1 MTTAAQ
7 APPPLVARLRSRG
20 ARLGPLPMAN
30 VVVAQAG
37 LGVSLALLAAGTG
50 LWWAALGVGLA
61 ALALGLG
68 RWRGQ
73 WVLRWAQL
81 AGGYLLRSRT
91 RSVTN
96 PDPLGLLRLLL
107 PGLILAPGTTHDREP
122 VGLVWYRGVWTAV
135 LEVDT
140 APSMISEVGA
150 APTLPLAALVPC
162 LQERGVVLESIQVLW
177 HCYPGSTALPPS
189 SPALRS
195 YLELLGPLPAAAR
208 RTTWVAVRL
217 DPRRCPA
224 AVAERGGG
232 VVGCHRALLGALSRV
247 RSVLDAR
254 GVPSRPLDP
263 DQLVRAGIRAA
274 EVSALA
280 GTGHRV
286 ELREQWGSVT
296 AGGVG
301 HASYAITGWTV
312 RGCAPTLNAL
322 TGVRA
327 LSTTVALF
335 LSPGEG
341 DHDVGLRGLVRL
353 SACGPAELQEAG
365 TRVHG
370 VAQRLGVRLSP
381 LDGQQLAGLTATLP
395 LGAPG

>member
-1 MTTAAQ
+1 MTTTAQ
-7 APPPLVARLRSRG
+7 ASPALRAQVRSRG
-20 ARLGPLPMAN
+20 ARLGPLPVAN
-30 VVVAQAG
+30 VVVAQVG
-37 LGVSLALLAAGTG
+37 LGAGLALLAASTR

-61 ALALGLG
+61 ALVLGLG
-68 RWRGQ
+68 RWRGE

-81 AGGYLLRSRT
+81 ASSYLLRSRT
-91 RSVTN
+91 RSATN
-96 PDPLGLLRLLL
+96 PDPVSLLRLLL
-107 PGLILAPGTTHDREP
+107 PGLTLAPGTTHYREP
-122 VGLVWYRGVWTAV
+122 VGLAWYGGAWTAV
-135 LEVDT
+135 LEVDP
-140 APSMISEVGA
+140 APSMICEVGA
-150 APTLPLAALVPC
+150 APALPLAALVPC
-162 LQERGVVLESIQVLW
+162 LQERGVVLDGIQVLW
-177 HCYPGSTALPPS
+177 HCYPGSTALAPS

-247 RSVLDAR
+247 RSVLESR

-274 EVSALA
+274 ELSALA

-286 ELREQWGSVT
+286 ALHEQWESVS
-296 AGGVG
+296 AAGVG
-301 HASYAITGWTV
+301 HASYAITGWTI

-335 LSPGEG
+335 LSPGEA
-341 DHDVGLRGLVRL
+341 DHEVGLRGVVRL
-353 SACGPAELQEAG
+353 SARSPAELQEAR
-365 TRVHG
+365 TRMHAVS
-370 VAQRLGVRLSP
+370 QRLGVSLSP
-381 LDGQQLAGLTATLP
+381 LDGQQLTGLAATLP

>member
-1 MTTAAQ
+1 
-7 APPPLVARLRSRG
+7 
-20 ARLGPLPMAN
+20 LGPLPVAN

-37 LGVSLALLAAGTG
+37 LGVSLALLAAGIG

-68 RWRGQ
+68 RWRGE
-73 WVLRWAQL
+73 WVLCWAQL
-81 AGGYLLRSRT
+81 AGRYLLRSRT
-91 RSVTN
+91 RSVPN
-96 PDPLGLLRLLL
+96 PDPVSLLRLLL
-107 PGLILAPGTTHDREP
+107 PGLTLAPGTTRDREP
-122 VGLVWYRGVWTAV
+122 VGLAWYRGAWTAV
-135 LEVDT
+135 LEVDA

-150 APTLPLAALVPC
+150 APALPLAALVPC
-162 LQERGVVLESIQVLW
+162 LQERGVVLEGIQVLW

-217 DPRRCPA
+217 DPHRCPA

-254 GVPSRPLDP
+254 GVSSRPLDR

-274 EVSALA
+274 ELSAVA
-280 GTGHRV
+280 GTGHRGA
-286 ELREQWGSVT
+286 LREQWGSVT
-296 AGGVG
+296 AGGVA

-341 DHDVGLRGLVRL
+341 DHEVGLRGVVRL
-353 SACGPAELQEAG
+353 SARSPAELQEAG
-365 TRVHG
+365 VRMRA
-370 VAQRLGVRLSP
+370 VAHHLGVSLSP
-381 LDGQQLAGLTATLP
+381 LDGQQLAGLSATLP